1 MYRIDDACTAV
12 TTGGLTVGLH
22 LMLYAALFLLP
33 LIPAYIIFKNFPAP
47 ANIRGTFFGFTMKAG
62 GAFAGYLS
70 LFLFLILPKQ
80 SMVSSGGKYI
90 SSIQQPAWRITA
102 DVEFLDKTATE
113 VDKNSYIRIL
123 SLDTS
128 PELLEHKTEHITM
141 WVPDKDGELPQL
153 ILTAGD
159 YNAVVH
165 LKQEITKLNT
175 QSDSLVSKY
184 DDVNKSIELKAIQ
197 MRQSTC
203 KGCYGTAAPMDLPK
217 VASFSVDVDNS
228 EAHKRI
234 RYRR

>member
-1 MYRIDDACTAV
+1 MTKIDDACTAI

-22 LMLYAALFLLP
+22 LLLYSALLLLP
-33 LIPAYIIFKNFPAP
+33 LIPAFIIFKNFPAP
-47 ANIRGTFFGFTMKAG
+47 ASIKGTFFGFTMKAG

-80 SMVSSGGKYI
+80 SMVNIGGKYI
-90 SSIQQPAWRITA
+90 SSIQQPAWRVTA
-102 DVEFLDKTATE
+102 DVEFVDKTANE

-123 SLDTS
+123 TLDTS
-128 PELLEHKTEHITM
+128 PELLEHKTPHITM
-141 WVPDKDGELPQL
+141 WVPDKGGELPQL

-165 LKQEITKLNT
+165 LKQEIEKLDA
-175 QSDSLVSKY
+175 QKDSLVSRY
-184 DDVNKSIELKAIQ
+184 DDVNKSIELRAIT

-203 KGCYGTAAPMDLPK
+203 EGCYGTAAPMDFPR

-228 EAHKRI
+228 EAP
-234 RYRR
+234 RRNRSRK